1 MGEYTFFARL
11 DDLEAAVCAEN
22 CTEAE
27 RGETIE
33 FIESAVGSLI
43 DYANHVI
50 RQTLSIPLWKRHWEG
65 YDLLTR
71 IEASMHERNRIHDA
85 AIVSMRALNRLCG
98 NYGVEP
104 IFALPDGDPSV
115 EAVRTAAARSI
126 GALAA
131 EAYAAGTGEDR
142 IGKPS
147 TGKNP
152 ASACLGGMMR

>member
-1 MGEYTFFARL
+1 MQEYAYFARL
-11 DDLEAAVCAEN
+11 GALEAAVCAEN

-43 DYANHVI
+43 DYAAHVI
-50 RQTLSIPLWKRHWEG
+50 RQTLAIPLWKRRCEG

-85 AIVSMRALNRLCG
+85 AIVSMRAVDRLCG
-98 NYGVEP
+98 SYGVEP
-104 IFALPDGDPSV
+104 IFSLPDGDPS
-115 EAVRTAAARSI
+115 EELVRIAAARII
-126 GALAA
+126 GALSA

-142 IGKPS
+142 IGRLS
-147 TGKNP
+147 
-152 ASACLGGMMR
+152 

>member
-1 MGEYTFFARL
+1 M
-11 DDLEAAVCAEN
+11 CAEN

-27 RGETIE
+27 RDETID

-50 RQTLSIPLWKRHWEG
+50 RQTLSIPFWKRRWEG

-85 AIVSMRALNRLCG
+85 AIVGMRALDRLCG
-98 NYGVEP
+98 SYGVEP
-104 IFALPDGDPSV
+104 IFALPDGDAGEEP
-115 EAVRTAAARSI
+115 VRTAAARII

-142 IGKPS
+142 IGKPA

-152 ASACLGGMMR
+152 SSACLGGMTR